1 MTLLLLLCG
10 CGLLSGFLLMNSVP
24 RCRRTDH
31 PAGRTQFSIIIP
43 ARNEEEN
50 LPKLLASI
58 AAASSSCELIVV
70 DDNSTDRT
78 PRIAEAFGARV
89 VHPGEPPRG
98 FKGKAWA
105 CARGAAES
113 STDLLFFL
121 DADTWFEPNGLE
133 NILQTFAGLP
143 SSTALSVLPFA
154 VTKRAYEELSLFF
167 NLMMAF
173 GAGGFG
179 IFQSPRLFGQSLIL
193 TNELYRAIGGHDS
206 VGEFVL
212 ENFHLAQQLKDAHG
226 RSVCLAGRGSLHMR
240 MFPNGLKQLSEGWT
254 KAFADGAQSTD
265 SRVLFVSVLWLTSL
279 AATAAVLPFSSAS
292 HLHAALTLYIFAA
305 IQIFFLSRQI
315 GSFRIATCL
324 LFPLP
329 LTFFFIIFSR
339 SAIRRATRRPT
350 NWRGRNV

>member
-1 MTLLLLLCG
+1 MSLLLLLCG
-10 CGLLSGFLLMNSVP
+10 CGILSGFLLMNSVP
-24 RCRRTDH
+24 LCRRTDH
-31 PAGRTQFSIIIP
+31 PSARTQYSIIIP

-58 AAASSSCELIVV
+58 AAASSSCEVIVV

-78 PRIAEAFGARV
+78 PEIAQAFHAQV
-89 VHPGEPPRG
+89 VRPGEPPHG
-98 FKGKAWA
+98 IKGKAWA
-105 CARGAAES
+105 CARGAAKS
-113 STDLLFFL
+113 STDLLFFM

-133 NILQTFAGLP
+133 SILQTFASLP

-154 VTKRAYEELSLFF
+154 VTQRPYEELSLFF
-167 NLMMAF
+167 NLLMAS

-179 IFQSPRLFGQSLIL
+179 IFQPPRLFGQSLIL
-193 TNELYRAIGGHDS
+193 TSELYRAIGGHDS
-206 VGEFVL
+206 VGQFVL
-212 ENFHLAQQLKDAHG
+212 ENFHLASRLNEAHG
-226 RSVCLAGRGSLHMR
+226 RSVCLGGKGSLHMR
-240 MFPNGLKQLSEGWT
+240 MFPNGLMQLSEGWM

-279 AATAAVLPFSSAS
+279 AATAAILPFSSPS
-292 HLHAALTLYIFAA
+292 HLQAALTLYLFAA
-305 IQIFFLSRQI
+305 VQIYFLSRQI
-315 GSFRIATCL
+315 GSFRITTCL

-329 LTFFFIIFSR
+329 LAFFFITFSR